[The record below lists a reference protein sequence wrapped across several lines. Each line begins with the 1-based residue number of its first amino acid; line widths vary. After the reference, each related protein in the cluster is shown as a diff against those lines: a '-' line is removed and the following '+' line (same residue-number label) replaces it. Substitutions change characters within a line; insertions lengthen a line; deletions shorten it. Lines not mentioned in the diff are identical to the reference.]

1 MYELTPRYLLDKNVI
16 RHLINGLRLPERMG
30 AEEQLALAIWVRL
43 RQSGSLLCMSVE
55 TSHIL
60 QRLPSYREIALVEK
74 TVAVL
79 EAGRYFKRWA
89 HRLREHGFTREDA
102 KVLSLGTFGT
112 DAMGAILGVGTIV
125 TFDRPLINNFRQ
137 QEAVLA
143 GRLATMAVNLPPPY
157 TTVVLARVYHPAE
170 LWVEIVELNNRP

>member
-1 MYELTPRYLLDKNVI
+1 MSDLTPRYLLDKNVI
-16 RHLINGLRLPERMG
+16 RHLINGLRLPKRMG

-60 QRLPSYREIALVEK
+60 QRLPSYREIAVVDK
-74 TVAVL
+74 TVPTL

-112 DAMGAILGVGTIV
+112 DTTGAILGVGTVV
-125 TFDRPLINNFRQ
+125 TFDRPLINNFSAARVGAGEPSGRYGSQSTATSRQ
-137 QEAVLA
+137 RSACQ
-143 GRLATMAVNLPPPY
+143 GLPPG
-157 TTVVLARVYHPAE
+157 
-170 LWVEIVELNNRP
+170 

>member
-1 MYELTPRYLLDKNVI
+1 MSDLTPRYLLDKNVI

-30 AEEQLALAIWVRL
+30 AEEQLAFAIWVKL

-79 EAGRYFKRWA
+79 EAGRYFKRGGIDCESMGSRAKMRKCSASAPLALVPQAPFWGSKQSL
-89 HRLREHGFTREDA
+89 RLIAR
-102 KVLSLGTFGT
+102 LSTTFGSK
-112 DAMGAILGVGTIV
+112 
-125 TFDRPLINNFRQ
+125 RRC
-137 QEAVLA
+137 
-143 GRLATMAVNLPPPY
+143 
-157 TTVVLARVYHPAE
+157 
-170 LWVEIVELNNRP
+170 